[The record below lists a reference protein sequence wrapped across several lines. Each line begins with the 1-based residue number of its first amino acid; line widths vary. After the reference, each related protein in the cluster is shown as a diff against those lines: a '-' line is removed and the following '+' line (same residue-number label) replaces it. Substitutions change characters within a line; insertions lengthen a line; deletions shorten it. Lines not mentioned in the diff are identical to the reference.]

1 MALSMRMVAAFAV
14 SAAGLSVLPVA
25 ATAQETESSMSQRE
39 ADEQAISAT
48 LDAVYAAISGE
59 AGEERDWDAMRA
71 LFTPEARLHAI
82 TPQGLRGG
90 SVEDYI
96 ERSAPFLLQSGFT
109 ESALVNRID
118 IYGDLAQAWSSYA
131 GTFTNADGT
140 PGSVRGI
147 NSLQL
152 MRQDDGRWLVH
163 SIFWQAE
170 SDANPLPTDMT
181 GETE

>member
-1 MALSMRMVAAFAV
+1 MRTVNGICLALAGAALVTQPATPL
-14 SAAGLSVLPVA
+14 AAHDESETLSRA
-25 ATAQETESSMSQRE
+25 EH
-39 ADEQAISAT
+39 DKHAISAT
-48 LDAVYAAISGE
+48 LDAVYAAISGDV
-59 AGEERDWDAMRA
+59 GEERDWDAMRA

-82 TPQGLRGG
+82 TPQGMRGG

-96 ERSAPFLLQSGFT
+96 ERSAPFLVQSGFT

-147 NSLQL
+147 NSFQL
-152 MRQDDGRWLVH
+152 MRQDDGSWLVH

-170 SDANPLPTDMT
+170 SDDNPLPTDMT
-181 GETE
+181 GDTE

>member
-1 MALSMRMVAAFAV
+1 MRKLRLAKAGILAALALCTMPAPLLAHDGEGYLSM
-14 SAAGLSVLPVA
+14 
-25 ATAQETESSMSQRE
+25 E
-39 ADEQAISAT
+39 EQDRLRISAT
-48 LDAVYAAISGE
+48 LDSVYAAISGDV
-59 AGEERDWDAMRA
+59 GEERDWDAMRA
-71 LFTPEARLHAI
+71 LFTPEARLYAI

-131 GTFTNADGT
+131 GTFTNTDGT

-147 NSLQL
+147 NSFQL